1 MKNKHS
7 IIPILTWVSTILMT
21 IYQKHGIGS
30 SEMVNYQRGGEL
42 RWKYHLLV
50 GVEAGGGGEV
60 TEKGQTWE
68 IFSYQ
73 AEGSRTGRWS
83 L

>member
-1 MKNKHS
+1 
-7 IIPILTWVSTILMT
+7 MT
-21 IYQKHGIGS
+21 IYQKYGVGS

-50 GVEAGGGGEV
+50 GVEAGGGERLLKKGRPGKFSV
-60 TEKGQTWE
+60 TRQKVPELE
-68 IFSYQ
+68 DDHFN
-73 AEGSRTGRWS
+73 ER